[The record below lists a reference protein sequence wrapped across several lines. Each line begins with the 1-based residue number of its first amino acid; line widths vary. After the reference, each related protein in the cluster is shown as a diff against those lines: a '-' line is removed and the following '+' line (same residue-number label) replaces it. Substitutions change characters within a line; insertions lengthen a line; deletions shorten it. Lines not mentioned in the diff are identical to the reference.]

1 MVISLSRLRSPRLR
15 PYESADEAAVL
26 ELLAADRLPGQPI
39 CTASMLAEALAGR
52 SVADPAAW
60 AALDGLVTTV
70 LCTPD
75 GGIGG
80 IVCCAGRPCDDA
92 SLLLWLHCRDSSEAA
107 ATLIARTLEWSGA
120 RLVYGFPLAS
130 ALTRG
135 LVGLPE
141 RRSRATHE
149 ALLAVGF
156 TGLGRSWYLRAELPV
171 AGLPHLGHVELK
183 DTVAPPGRRLEVR
196 RCGRVLAQ
204 AIVERP
210 VGGVGVIHSLAVAPD
225 TCGQDLT
232 LGLLGNAMDVLL
244 GFGARETI
252 VYLDESHDDPEWD
265 PTAALRTYL
274 FADFIE
280 VDRLLTF
287 TRPPTPSGMRG

>member
-1 MVISLSRLRSPRLR
+1 MISLSRLGSPRLR

-26 ELLAADRLPGQPI
+26 ELLAADRLPGQPV
-39 CTASMLAEALAGR
+39 CTALMLADALAGR
-52 SVADPAAW
+52 SVGDQAAW
-60 AALDGLVTTV
+60 AGLDGLVTTV
-70 LCTPD
+70 LCTPN
-75 GGIGG
+75 GGIDG

-92 SLLLWLHCRDSSEAA
+92 SLILWLHCRDSSEAA
-107 ATLIARTLEWSGA
+107 ATLIARALEWSGA
-120 RLVYGFPLAS
+120 RLVCGFPLAS

-135 LVGLPE
+135 LIGLPE

-156 TGLGRSWYLRAELPV
+156 TALGQCRYLHAELPV

-183 DTVAPPGRRLEVR
+183 DTVSPAGKRLEVR

-204 AIVERP
+204 VFVEHP
-210 VGGVGVIHSLAVAPD
+210 VGGVGVIRSLTVAPD
-225 TCGQDLT
+225 TRGQDLP
-232 LGLLGNAMDVLL
+232 LGLLGNAMDVLI

-252 VYLDESHDDPEWD
+252 VYLEESHDDPEWD
-265 PTAALRTYL
+265 LAAALRTYL

-287 TRPPTPSGMRG
+287 TRPPTPSETRG

>member
-1 MVISLSRLRSPRLR
+1 MAISLSRLRSPRLR
-15 PYESADEAAVL
+15 PYKSADETAVL

-39 CTASMLAEALAGR
+39 CTASMLDDALAGR
-52 SVADPAAW
+52 SASDPAAW

-70 LCTPD
+70 LSTPD

-80 IVCCAGRPCDDA
+80 IVCCAGRPSDNA
-92 SLLLWLHCRDSSEAA
+92 SLILWLHCRDNSETA
-107 ATLIARTLEWSGA
+107 ATLIARALEWSGA
-120 RLVYGFPLAS
+120 RLLHAFPLAT

-135 LVGLPE
+135 LIGLPE
-141 RRSRATHE
+141 RRSRATHQ

-156 TGLGRSWYLRAELPV
+156 TGLGRRRYLHAELPV

-183 DTVAPPGRRLEVR
+183 DTVSPPGKRLEVHR
-196 RCGRVLAQ
+196 SGRVLAQ

-210 VGGVGVIHSLAVAPD
+210 VGGVGMIHSLTIAPD
-225 TCGQDLT
+225 TCGPDLP

-265 PTAALRTYL
+265 PATALRTYL

-280 VDRLLTF
+280 IDRLLTF
-287 TRPPTPSGMRG
+287 TRPPTPSGMPG